1 MRILRIVSAFLRAAI
16 LKETAYRAELV
27 GNLFR
32 SVINIGVAVG
42 GLAVVFSHTSELSGW
57 RLEQAMVLLGVYY
70 LVQGIVQTAL
80 SPSLNEVVT
89 EVRKGTFDYVLL
101 KPVPSLLLSS
111 TRRFVVWHVADVM
124 LGGAIIAIGLIRLE
138 AQITFGVA
146 AVFAG
151 VMVGGIAIVF
161 SIWLALTTLVFWFV
175 RVENITMIFQL
186 FFDTGRYPVEIY
198 PFWLRSLLTFVFP
211 VAFITTVPAQTIT
224 GREPLVAIWLAPLI
238 GVLTLLAAAR
248 FWRIGLSRY
257 TSASS

>member
-1 MRILRIVSAFLRAAI
+1 MRILRIVSAFLRAAL

-32 SVINIGVAVG
+32 SLTGIVVAIG

-57 RLEQAMVLLGVYY
+57 KLEQAMVLLGVYY

-89 EVRKGTFDYVLL
+89 EVRRGTFDYVLL

-111 TRRFVVWHVADVM
+111 TRRFVVWHVADII
-124 LGGAIIAIGLIRLE
+124 LGGTVIAIGLIRLE

-146 AVFAG
+146 AVFAA
-151 VMVGGIAIVF
+151 VMVGGVAIVF

-186 FFDTGRYPVEIY
+186 FFDTGRYPVEVY
-198 PFWLRSLLTFVFP
+198 PFWLRQLLTFVFP

-224 GREPLVAIWLAPLI
+224 GREPLVALWIAPII
-238 GVLTLLAAAR
+238 GVIALLAAAR